1 MSPHPSR
8 KPATFPRDQAFW
20 LGATVLVLG
29 QLVAF
34 WMLCSQQVRKAEVR
48 SAAMQVERVALADCL
63 RHVPNATLH
72 GCAQRI
78 APGDGA
84 ARALAAVPVDASG
97 GGATPVNYVY
107 R

>member
-1 MSPHPSR
+1 MPSRPTR
-8 KPATFPRDQAFW
+8 KPAVLPRDQAFW

-48 SAAMQVERVALADCL
+48 NAAMQVERVALADCL
-63 RHVPNATLH
+63 RHVPHATLTS
-72 GCAQRI
+72 CAQRL
-78 APGDGA
+78 APPDGRA
-84 ARALAAVPVDASG
+84 QALAAVPAEAAIGTV
-97 GGATPVNYVY
+97 PVNYVY

>member
-1 MSPHPSR
+1 MPSR
-8 KPATFPRDQAFW
+8 PTRTPAVQPRDQAFW

-48 SAAMQVERVALADCL
+48 NAAMQVERLALADCL
-63 RHVPNATLH
+63 RYVPHATLTS
-72 GCAQRI
+72 CAQRV
-78 APGDGA
+78 APLDGRA
-84 ARALAAVPVDASG
+84 QALAGASADAGTSAV
-97 GGATPVNYVY
+97 PVNYVY

>member
-1 MSPHPSR
+1 MPSRPTR
-8 KPATFPRDQAFW
+8 KPAALPRDQAFW

-48 SAAMQVERVALADCL
+48 NAAMQVERVALAECL
-63 RHVPNATLH
+63 RSVPHASLTS
-72 GCAQRI
+72 CAQRI
-78 APGDGA
+78 APSDGRA
-84 ARALAAVPVDASG
+84 QALAGASTDAAASVV
-97 GGATPVNYVY
+97 PVNYVY

>member
-1 MSPHPSR
+1 MSPRPSR

-20 LGATVLVLG
+20 LGAIVLVLG

-48 SAAMQVERVALADCL
+48 SAAMQAERVALADCL
-63 RHVPNATLH
+63 RYVPNATLH

-78 APGDGA
+78 APGDRGG
-84 ARALAAVPVDASG
+84 RALAAVPADPAA
-97 GGATPVNYVY
+97 GAIPVNYVY

>member
-1 MSPHPSR
+1 MPSRPTR
-8 KPATFPRDQAFW
+8 KPAALPRDQAFW

-48 SAAMQVERVALADCL
+48 NAAMQVERVALAECL
-63 RHVPNATLH
+63 RSVPQASLTS
-72 GCAQRI
+72 CAQRI
-78 APGDGA
+78 APSSGRA
-84 ARALAAVPVDASG
+84 QALAGAPADAAASVV
-97 GGATPVNYVY
+97 PVNYVY

>member
-1 MSPHPSR
+1 MSPRPSR

-48 SAAMQVERVALADCL
+48 SAAMQAERVALADCL
-63 RHVPNATLH
+63 QYVPNATLNS
-72 GCAQRI
+72 CVQRV
-78 APGDGA
+78 APPDRRA
-84 ARALAAVPVDASG
+84 PALAAAPADP
-97 GGATPVNYVY
+97 ATSVVPVNYVY